1 MRSGGRWWGLEF
13 SHLQIAGFTL
23 HTFFSSQ
30 CQFYLSII
38 LTIFKVVR
46 RLSRSLGYFHYL
58 SIYTLRKISLPF
70 PRIEEGYLRHCSLY
84 VNSKS
89 RKKNTVY
96 SFSKICFCVIS
107 ILFKLDNYF
116 ISWHRIK
123 HTFLVFIDLKDNTEA
138 LKHVS

>member
-1 MRSGGRWWGLEF
+1 MRKTMRSGRRWWGLDF

-89 RKKNTVY
+89 RKKY
-96 SFSKICFCVIS
+96 C
-107 ILFKLDNYF
+107 LFF
-116 ISWHRIK
+116 
-123 HTFLVFIDLKDNTEA
+123 LKDMLLCHFNSLQIGQLFHFLAQNKAHISSVHWFER
-138 LKHVS
+138 

>member
-1 MRSGGRWWGLEF
+1 MRKTMRSGRRWWGLEF

-89 RKKNTVY
+89 RKK
-96 SFSKICFCVIS
+96 
-107 ILFKLDNYF
+107 ILFILSQRYAFVSFQFSSNWTI
-116 ISWHRIK
+116 IS
-123 HTFLVFIDLKDNTEA
+123 FLGTEWST
-138 LKHVS
+138 HF